1 LYRRPKR
8 PAAAIRCERA
18 VFPLCKAADPQLPF
32 AHWLRTFADVTC
44 DIRETVR
51 GRRRIYFMLI
61 KRVIPCL
68 DVHDGNVTRGVQ
80 FGRAEAG
87 ELRNVGDP
95 VELALRYDR
104 QGADE
109 MVFFDITATA
119 HGRASMIDVIERSAD
134 QCFMPLT
141 VGGGIRTVDDMYTML
156 KAGADKTSINSS
168 ALATPELI
176 TAGAERFGSQCIVVS
191 IDCKKV
197 APDRWEVFSHGGRK
211 PTGLE
216 TIEWAL
222 RAEAL
227 GAGEIVLNSIDA
239 DGTKAGFDIE
249 ITRRVSESVGIPV
262 VASGGAGKLEHLA
275 EVLKDGHADA
285 VLAASIFHFGEYTV
299 ADVKRYLKGEGI
311 HVRL

>member
-1 LYRRPKR
+1 
-8 PAAAIRCERA
+8 
-18 VFPLCKAADPQLPF
+18 
-32 AHWLRTFADVTC
+32 
-44 DIRETVR
+44 
-51 GRRRIYFMLI
+51 MLI

-68 DVHDGNVTRGVQ
+68 DVHDGKVTRGVQ

-109 MVFFDITATA
+109 MVFFDITASA
-119 HGRASMIDVIERSAD
+119 HGRESMLGVIERTAD

-168 ALATPELI
+168 ALATPDLI
-176 TAGAERFGSQCIVVS
+176 RAGAERFGSQCIVVS
-191 IDCKKV
+191 IDCKRV
-197 APDRWEVFSHGGRK
+197 APGRWEVFAHGGRK
-211 PTGLE
+211 PTGFE
-216 TIEWAL
+216 AIEWA
-222 RAEAL
+222 RRVESL

-239 DGTKAGFDIE
+239 DGTKAGFDLE
-249 ITRRVSESVGIPV
+249 ITRRVSEAVRIPV

-275 EVLKDGHADA
+275 EVLKQGRADA

-299 ADVKRYLKGEGI
+299 GDVKRYLKAEGI

>member
-1 LYRRPKR
+1 
-8 PAAAIRCERA
+8 
-18 VFPLCKAADPQLPF
+18 
-32 AHWLRTFADVTC
+32 
-44 DIRETVR
+44 
-51 GRRRIYFMLI
+51 MLI

-68 DVHDGNVTRGVQ
+68 DVHDGKVTRGVQ

-109 MVFFDITATA
+109 MVFFDITASA
-119 HGRASMIDVIERSAD
+119 HGRASMIEVIERSAD

-141 VGGGIRTVDDMYTML
+141 VGGGIRTVEDMNTML

-176 TAGAERFGSQCIVVS
+176 RAGAKRFGSQCIVVS
-191 IDCKKV
+191 IDCKRV
-197 APDRWEVFSHGGRK
+197 APDRWEVFSHGGRR
-211 PTGLE
+211 PAGLE
-216 TIEWAL
+216 AIEWAR

-239 DGTKAGFDIE
+239 DGTKAGFDLE
-249 ITRRVSESVGIPV
+249 ITRRVSEAVGIPV

-275 EVLKDGHADA
+275 EVLKEGRADA

-299 ADVKRYLKGEGI
+299 GDVKRYLKSEGI